1 MKFTTILLGAG
12 VLALLAAIL
21 IPTAPYCG
29 PSRQTALTKVQ
40 MHEVRTAL
48 QLYYVEYES
57 FPADLDS
64 AKIMKA
70 LDKDNPR
77 KLCFYTPGEE
87 VSKNGELMDGWKR
100 PVIFKKTPEGL
111 LMRSAGKDGIY
122 YTKDDVTISVPVPEQ
137 AKRVSV

>member
-12 VLALLAAIL
+12 ILTLLAAIL
-21 IPTAPYCG
+21 IPTIPYCG
-29 PSRQTALTKVQ
+29 PSWQTSLTKAQ
-40 MHEVRTAL
+40 MNEVSTAL
-48 QLYYVEYES
+48 QLYCVEYGS

-64 AKIMKA
+64 AKIIKA

-77 KLCFYTPGEE
+77 KLCFYTPAEE
-87 VSKNGELMDGWKR
+87 VSKSGELMDGWKR
-100 PVIFKKTPEGL
+100 PVIFKKTAEGL

-137 AKRVSV
+137 TKRASA